1 MAKRKAYRRKPV
13 RTPPLLLDVT
23 APPVTDRELEMLRTV
38 AEDSLSR
45 IQLGSKNTDDFL
57 NVFSLL
63 DNAYVLAVAFTQ
75 RYELQLLAL
84 LAKGALLAIATQTEE
99 SQRHLTLLTAPAQT
113 CIDTLFDAQS
123 ACERSLLVKAH
134 RYAMDNKG
142 ICRVNPKALWYVDP
156 SDGDNESLR
165 SLLHVR
171 SAVFQDGY
179 VRTGYLEEEDGRF
192 NWVSPL
198 EDFKKYPVTEP
209 IVVLIADSVRKNH
222 DAQEALR
229 HSR

>member
-1 MAKRKAYRRKPV
+1 MKKRKAYRRKPV

-23 APPVTDRELEMLRTV
+23 APPVTDQELEKLRAV
-38 AEDSLSR
+38 AEESLSR

-84 LAKGALLAIATQTEE
+84 LAKGALLAIATRSAKVDE
-99 SQRHLTLLTAPAQT
+99 HLTLLASPAQT
-113 CIDTLFDAQS
+113 CIDTFFDAQS

-134 RYAMDNKG
+134 RYAMDNRG

-156 SDGDNESLR
+156 SDGDTDSIR
-165 SLLHVR
+165 SLFNVR
-171 SAVFQDGY
+171 GAAFHGGY
-179 VRTGYLEEEDGRF
+179 VRTGYLEEEDGRIY
-192 NWVSPL
+192 WVSPL
-198 EDFKKYPVTEP
+198 EDFKKYLVTEP
-209 IVVLIADSVRKNH
+209 ILVLIADSVRKNH

-229 HSR
+229 HPR